1 MPIGSPVEG
10 RTALTDQKVETTILT
25 KIWPLNGEIL
35 IGVARS
41 KQVFQDQLAARAGTG
56 VRLWF
61 AEIGQSG
68 KSAIPRKTHPSAA
81 RFFVFAGVTPAALA
95 AELRKRGWQGD
106 MPDEARAFLAFAVGV
121 VWGVRRVHPLIRA
134 VA

>member
-35 IGVARS
+35 IGVTRS

-61 AEIGQSG
+61 AIIGQSG

-81 RFFVFAGVTPAALA
+81 RFFVFAGIKIGVVRPKLSGCSGASVIFVAV
-95 AELRKRGWQGD
+95 RGDHEWVSC
-106 MPDEARAFLAFAVGV
+106 VGV
-121 VWGVRRVHPLIRA
+121 NPN
-134 VA
+134 